1 MSESV
6 AVAAG
11 DERRTV
17 ARWSRVRGATSMA
30 LLVLASLAV
39 LIGGVT
45 LYVREEILDS
55 SAFADRAVDAVHQ
68 PYVRHVVAREITVQ
82 ILEPALPDLIAAR
95 PLVESAVDIAVGSK
109 PFSPAIRL
117 AAEHGHRLLFQR
129 QGRNVVFDLADAST
143 VVTSALRA
151 LAPKVATGL
160 PKLAADLPKRVDSI
174 LLTLRR
180 RSFAVV
186 TLRFGEKIRLLGIVL
201 PPVAALLLALGI
213 FVAPDRRRAV
223 TRAGVAVGVIG
234 IAFAIALEVFRRYVI
249 AHTLGANELTTA
261 EVRGAVGELWAA
273 YLGDLLL
280 WTLVASAVAWLVAAA
295 SSSVLRPYS
304 GVAGV
309 RRLGALARRPA
320 TTSLRLARGALVFA
334 VGVFVV
340 VKPTL
345 ALQIVAVIAGAL
357 LIYVGLGE
365 LVAATAPE
373 QRPVPRRPGR
383 RHAVAL
389 GAIGATV
396 VAAVIVAVVLTGS
409 ASRASASASRT
420 CNGYA
425 QLCSRRLNEVV
436 FAGTHNAMSAAD
448 SPGWLV
454 ANQDRAIAQ
463 QLNNGIRLFKIS
475 THYGVQTSDGRIYTD
490 ISGEGK
496 RVNRVAEKLDPKA
509 RRALQRFSRSLAGG
523 SPNSGKRD
531 IWLCHTLCELGAT
544 RMVSF
549 LGTIRRFLEL
559 NPNQVII
566 LFDEDYVAERDLES
580 AFKRAGLFRH
590 LARLQSGQPL
600 PTLGSLIASHRN
612 VVVFAQN
619 KTSGKYAW
627 DANGFSWIQDT
638 PLGAK
643 KPSQFSCKLY
653 RGRPSNPLL
662 MMNNWADIFPPRPS
676 PNVPLVQRAFIL
688 KRARQCDK
696 QRGMLPNLILTD
708 YYDRGDVIGAVN
720 ELNGV
725 ARQRP
730 SQVEPVTTG

>member
-11 DERRTV
+11 DEHRTV
-17 ARWSRVRGATSMA
+17 ARRSRVRAATSMA
-30 LLVLASLAV
+30 LLALASLAL

-55 SAFADRAVDAVHQ
+55 SAFADRAVDAVHE
-68 PYVRHVVAREITVQ
+68 PYVRHVVAREITVRM
-82 ILEPALPDLIAAR
+82 LEPALPDLIAAR
-95 PLVESAVDIAVGSK
+95 PVVQSAVNIAVGSK

-117 AAEHGHRLLFQR
+117 AAEHGHRLMFQR
-129 QGRNVVFDLADAST
+129 QGGNVIFDVADAGT
-143 VVTSALRA
+143 VVASVLRNFI
-151 LAPKVATGL
+151 
-160 PKLAADLPKRVDSI
+160 PKLAQEVPKRIRSI

-180 RSFAVV
+180 RSFAVS
-186 TLRFGEKIRLLGIVL
+186 TLRLGEKVRLLGIVL

-223 TRAGVAVGVIG
+223 TRAGVAVGVVG

-249 AHTLGANELTTA
+249 ARTVGANELTTTD
-261 EVRGAVGELWAA
+261 VRGAVGELWDV

-280 WTLVASAVAWLVAAA
+280 WTLVTSAVAWLVAAA

-309 RRLGALARRPA
+309 RRLGALAGRPA
-320 TTSLRLARGALVFA
+320 TTPLFPIARGAVMFA
-334 VGVFVV
+334 LGVFVV

-345 ALQIVAVIAGAL
+345 ALQIGAVIGGAL
-357 LIYVGLGE
+357 LIYTGIGE
-365 LVAATAPE
+365 LVTATAPE
-373 QRPVPRRPGR
+373 QPPVRRRPGR

-389 GAIGATV
+389 GAVGATIAAAVV
-396 VAAVIVAVVLTGS
+396 VAIVLTGN
-409 ASRASASASRT
+409 ASRASASSART

-425 QLCSRRLNEVV
+425 QLCSRRLDEVV
-436 FAGTHNAMSAAD
+436 FAGTHNSMSAAD
-448 SPGWLV
+448 APGWLI
-454 ANQDRAIAQ
+454 ANQDRTVAQ
-463 QLNNGIRLFKIS
+463 QLENGIRLFKIS
-475 THYGVQTSDGRIYTD
+475 THYGVQTPDGRVYTD
-490 ISGEGK
+490 IAAEGK
-496 RVNRVAEKLDPKA
+496 RVNRVADKLDPRA
-509 RRALQRFSRSLAGG
+509 RRALQRFSRSVAGG
-523 SPNSGKRD
+523 ARSKGKRD

-544 RMVSF
+544 RMVDY
-549 LGTIRRFLEL
+549 LATIRRFLEL

-566 LFDEDYVAERDLES
+566 LFDEDYVAERNLES
-580 AFKRAGLFRH
+580 AFKRAGLFRY

-600 PTLGSLIASHRN
+600 PTLGSLIASHHN

-653 RGRPSNPLL
+653 RGQPNNPLL

-688 KRARQCDK
+688 KRARQCDQ

-725 ARQRP
+725 TGKRP
-730 SQVEPVTTG
+730 SPVEPVPTR